1 MFLAY
6 FCALKGFFMSRRVS
20 QSQIAKELGVSQS
33 LVSLVLNGRREGV
46 AEESYKLIW
55 ETAVKQGY
63 VPRGMQPEHA
73 PDVQHSYVGVV
84 TRAGQNLAAQN
95 NTFLH
100 VRQGLFS
107 ALQNANISLAF
118 LGAEGDL
125 DEKKLLELLGRR
137 DPLLGIV
144 VLGEVSADFMRALG
158 ELKLPLVGVY
168 ASHPGLCSSIIP
180 NDEESIEQL
189 VDHLVG
195 LGHTRFAWIGGNARL
210 KSNPTRF
217 AALRNRLAVREI
229 DFDDCCAVSAERA
242 GRQDGFDC
250 AEKLIARTRGK
261 DLPTAWIC
269 HNGLIARG
277 ALQFAYMHG
286 LKVPADLSIA
296 AIDNTRACTEIHPCL
311 TSAASDPERVGEE
324 AARLL
329 LDQRN
334 KENGRQGTL
343 ADLVVPS
350 CFHAGETSAPCPD
363 S

>member
-1 MFLAY
+1 MA
-6 FCALKGFFMSRRVS
+6 RRVS

-33 LVSLVLNGRREGV
+33 LVSLVLNGRRNGV

-63 VPRGMQPEHA
+63 VPRGMRPGHA
-73 PDVQHSYVGVV
+73 PEVQHSYVGVI

-95 NTFLH
+95 NTFSH
-100 VRQGLFS
+100 VRQGLF
-107 ALQNANISLAF
+107 AELQNANISLAF

-125 DEKKLLELLGRR
+125 DEKKLLELMSRR

-158 ELKLPLVGVY
+158 ELKLPLAGVY
-168 ASHPGLCSSIIP
+168 TSHPGLCSSIIP

-189 VDHLVG
+189 IDHLVG
-195 LGHTRFAWIGGNARL
+195 LGHTHFAWLGGNARL

-217 AALRNRLAVREI
+217 AALKNRLAVREI
-229 DFDDCCAVSAERA
+229 DFDDRCAVNAERA

-250 AEKLIARTRGK
+250 AEKLMARDGPR
-261 DLPTAWIC
+261 PSAWIC

-286 LKVPADLSIA
+286 IQVPKEISIA
-296 AIDNTRACTEIHPCL
+296 AIDNTRACTEIHPYL
-311 TSAASDPERVGEE
+311 TRAASDPERIGEE

-334 KENGRQGTL
+334 RKNGRQSTL

-350 CFHAGETSAPCPD
+350 CFDAGETSAACYA
-363 S
+363 